1 LSSQDINKS
10 EKNLFS
16 SKVVDL
22 SYLDESLSGD
32 LGMLKQMI
40 QLFLDQSP
48 EKIKLLDSSVSEKKF
63 EVIKETSHFL
73 KSTFSIMGLQSKDD
87 LAEIERLSSQQ
98 KDHATIVALN
108 KKIMANFEVSLAEY
122 KKIISSL

>member
-1 LSSQDINKS
+1 MSSQDRNKS

-22 SYLDESLSGD
+22 SYLNESLSGD
-32 LGMLKQMI
+32 LEMLKQMI

-48 EKIKLLDSSVSEKKF
+48 EKIELLNTSVSEKNF

-73 KSTFSIMGLQSKDD
+73 KSTFSIMGIHSKDE
-87 LAEIERLSSQQ
+87 LAEIELLSSQQ
-98 KDHATIVALN
+98 KEYTTIVALN
-108 KKIMANFEVSLAEY
+108 KKVMGNFKESLTEY

>member
-1 LSSQDINKS
+1 MSSQDINKS

>member
-1 LSSQDINKS
+1 
-10 EKNLFS
+10 
-16 SKVVDL
+16 
-22 SYLDESLSGD
+22 
-32 LGMLKQMI
+32 MLKQMI
-40 QLFLDQSP
+40 QKFLDQSP
-48 EKIKLLDSSVSEKKF
+48 EKIKLLYSSVSEKKF
-63 EVIKETSHFL
+63 VIIKETSHFL
-73 KSTFSIMGLQSKDD
+73 KSTFSIRRLQSKDD